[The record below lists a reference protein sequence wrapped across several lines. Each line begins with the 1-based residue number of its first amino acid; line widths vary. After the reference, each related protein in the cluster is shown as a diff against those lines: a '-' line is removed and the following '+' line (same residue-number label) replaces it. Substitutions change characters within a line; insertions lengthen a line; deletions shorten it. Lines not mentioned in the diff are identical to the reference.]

1 MELRQLR
8 YFVTVV
14 DEGSFTRAAER
25 LFVAQP
31 GVSAQIRRLEAE
43 LGQTL
48 LDRSG
53 PSVRPTSAGTALLAH
68 ARDALAAVQ
77 HGRDSVD
84 AVAGLAQGTITLG
97 TVPNLAS
104 EAFDLPAA
112 LAEFHQ
118 EYPGIDISLTEG
130 TAADLATAVR
140 EARLDAALLS
150 LGSEPYEGLEQHT
163 LARSPLVAAGHA
175 DRWTPPNRPIRL
187 GELAEHTLMTMPKH
201 TGIRSV
207 LDAAFQRIGATP
219 RVAIESGDPAL
230 LARLAHA
237 GLGVAILPRPYAQGL
252 PFVELDPP
260 LAGQIALAWHRPHS
274 MSPAA
279 EALVRQLVQAG
290 TVESEGTPAGSTIG

>member
-25 LFVAQP
+25 LFIAQP

-43 LGQTL
+43 LGQRL

-53 PSVRPTSAGTALLAH
+53 PSIRPTAAGTALLAH
-68 ARDALAAVQ
+68 ARDALAAVH

-84 AVAGLAQGTITLG
+84 AVAGLVQGAIKLG

-104 EAFDLPAA
+104 EAFNLPAA

-118 EYPGIDISLTEG
+118 EHPGIDISLTEG
-130 TAADLATAVR
+130 NAADLATAVR

-150 LGSEPYEGLEQHT
+150 LGSEPYEGLEPHL

-175 DRWTPPNRPIRL
+175 DHWTPPSHPIRL
-187 GELAEHTLMTMPKH
+187 DELAEHTLMTMPKH

-237 GLGVAILPRPYAQGL
+237 GLGVAVIPQAYAHGL
-252 PFVELDPP
+252 PHVELDPQ
-260 LAGQIALAWHRPHS
+260 LAGQIALTWRRPHS

-279 EALVRQLVQAG
+279 EALVRQLVQVG
-290 TVESEGTPAGSTIG
+290 TVENENHSGGSTIR